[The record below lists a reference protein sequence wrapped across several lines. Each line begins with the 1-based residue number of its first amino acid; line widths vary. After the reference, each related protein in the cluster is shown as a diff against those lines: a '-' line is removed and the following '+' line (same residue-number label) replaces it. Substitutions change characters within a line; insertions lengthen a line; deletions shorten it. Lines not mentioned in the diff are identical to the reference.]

1 MTNFEKTNSFVGI
14 YKANIIGLFFLLA
27 FLLYGFGRIF
37 FESEISFGSYFGAFL
52 ILANSILV
60 IYIGVFLRKTLRQFS
75 VFIGNIYLFS
85 RVLEAIALASIIL
98 NLFAFINISQDF
110 GYFLGMIFLGIGSI
124 PMCYLL
130 FKQKIVPNWM
140 AIWGLIGYAVFTFGF
155 LMELFGKPW
164 SMYLLAPG
172 GLWEIVFAFWLMLI
186 GGKSK

>member
-172 GLWEIVFAFWLMLI
+172 FNPTWPIR
-186 GGKSK
+186 SKKPEN